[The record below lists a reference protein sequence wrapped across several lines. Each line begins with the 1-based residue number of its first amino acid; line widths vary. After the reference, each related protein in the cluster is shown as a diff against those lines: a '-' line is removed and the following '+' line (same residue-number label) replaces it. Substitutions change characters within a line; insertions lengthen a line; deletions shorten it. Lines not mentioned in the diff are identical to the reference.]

1 MPRLP
6 CRSNSAHGQ
15 EGEVPSTLRPRGFGQ
30 VSTLHF
36 RYAEAFSP
44 LPDAYET
51 LLLDVLL
58 GDQTLFVR
66 ADKVWITCATCST
79 MRALWMMSTAANAA
93 VVSML
98 YRCLISI
105 ARWRPLELPASR
117 DCRGAYSAPVSPT
130 SR

>member
-1 MPRLP
+1 VPRLP

-79 MRALWMMSTAANAA
+79 MRALWMMSTAANAGGCQYA
-93 VVSML
+93 VPMPHLHRTV
-98 YRCLISI
+98 
-105 ARWRPLELPASR
+105 AASR
-117 DCRGAYSAPVSPT
+117 APSK
-130 SR
+130 S